1 MLKSIFAAVYVA
13 ITIEFIKKIFNKIKA
28 PFNFSPRVEY
38 LKPDADE
45 YFIYA
50 NNVPVYWTGDI
61 GEAEVFFYNA
71 CSRCRSLATKLKIV
85 QTDDPIP
92 LCACESTGCTDA
104 EVGALNSTI
113 DELE

>member
-1 MLKSIFAAVYVA
+1 MKSIGNAVYLL
-13 ITIEFIKKIFNKIKA
+13 IFISFVRKIFDKVKA

-85 QTDDPIP
+85 QTDDSIP
-92 LCACESTGCTDA
+92 LCACESTGCSDA
-104 EVGALNSTI
+104 EVDALNDTI